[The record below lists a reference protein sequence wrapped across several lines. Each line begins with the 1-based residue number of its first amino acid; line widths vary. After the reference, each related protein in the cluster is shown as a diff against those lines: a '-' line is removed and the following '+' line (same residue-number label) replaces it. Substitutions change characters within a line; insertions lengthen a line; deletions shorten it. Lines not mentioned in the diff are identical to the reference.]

1 MTNLLYMLYHLDD
14 DTDSMGVPAL
24 GHAIDQLAQAA
35 MAMIP
40 PPGGTPLTPLNTNSG
55 PTPNKSE
62 GQPLMPKDSLKRVN
76 STLSSRSVTNTLE
89 RKPTLQR
96 QSSHA
101 SQRSQRGGLASND
114 GKFQRRCNKSFLA
127 SPSR

>member
-40 PPGGTPLTPLNTNSG
+40 PPGAAPLTPINTNSNG
-55 PTPNKSE
+55 PKE
-62 GQPLMPKDSLKRVN
+62 GGLLMPR
-76 STLSSRSVTNTLE
+76 SRPGN
-89 RKPTLQR
+89 
-96 QSSHA
+96 
-101 SQRSQRGGLASND
+101 G
-114 GKFQRRCNKSFLA
+114 
-127 SPSR
+127 SPQYVVVDMF

>member
-1 MTNLLYMLYHLDD
+1 MLYHLDD

-114 GKFQRRCNKSFLA
+114 GKFQRCNKSF
-127 SPSR
+127 